1 MKFHN
6 VNNSNNK
13 AVESEFLPIEQNN
26 KPVKNTEQNIFDR
39 YIEDSEK
46 TLIDTNKDGTI
57 SFDELKNYV
66 NSSNAKDDTLFDIA
80 VLMGYEKENRLPFSK
95 DSLFKYNIS
104 NSLEFL
110 KKADSNNDSNISF
123 EEIKNS
129 QTLSS
134 GEKEKLYN
142 MLGIVDG
149 NINNKQGRYGSC
161 WALAAGYGISKV
173 APELFKQVVK
183 TDESGNAVVTL
194 YGVSEKPFECTI
206 NKESI
211 RRQIQ
216 RRAQIVNNNTLN
228 PYDND
233 KLDTRRY
240 SSSDPDA
247 IAIEIAFA
255 EYDRYINNKKSEYLK
270 HLKEYV
276 KSSTPN
282 IIQKPDISTLS
293 VNMSQEEWDNVM
305 NYYRNSDSPDREKY
319 LFYGSID
326 YLNEETINNMK
337 QYITNST
344 PQIIEKPELDSING
358 NVFNIA
364 NYIKNSHSS
373 TVKKPEIKT
382 IDNRIGSIKEGG
394 SPGRA
399 IKAMVGGEYQEIN
412 NYKYDEEGN
421 IVALTKDEKKEI
433 KKELECINSNN
444 DNKRVYTVSFK
455 KDDSTVIDRH
465 AYFISKIDGKKVYLV
480 DQHNTNKII
489 VYSMKKL
496 LDNFDI
502 LNVNILPDTL

>member
-104 NSLEFL
+104 NSLELL

-173 APELFKQVVK
+173 APELFKQIVRA
-183 TDESGNAVVTL
+183 DEHGTAIVTF
-194 YGVSEKPFECTI
+194 YGVGEKPFACSMT
-206 NKESI
+206 NESI
-211 RRQIQ
+211 KKQMQQ
-216 RRAQIVNNNTLN
+216 RTQIVNNNNLN
-228 PYDND
+228 PYDEQDNR
-233 KLDTRRY
+233 LY
-240 SSSDPDA
+240 FSSDPDA
-247 IAIEIAFA
+247 IVIERAFA

-364 NYIKNSHSS
+364 NYIKNSHSD
-373 TVKKPEIKT
+373 TVEKPEIKT

-421 IVALTKDEKKEI
+421 IVALTKEEKKEI
-433 KKELECINSNN
+433 KKELERINSNN

-455 KDDSTVIDRH
+455 EDDSTVIDRH

-480 DQHNTNKII
+480 DPHNTNRII